1 MDNGHIPDEN
11 EIYLRQLSL
20 GVKRSFFEYFYSDNM
35 NEEYKELIREK
46 AKLAIEYLKERLKK
60 GYEEYS
66 KVYDENYQFIKG
78 VRVSYYSNYYKFK
91 KIINDLISFYTLNE
105 LQDILKEEYYDAIFE
120 MHHLSKYNFFEYF
133 YTDYMSKEDQE
144 ETNEKVKI
152 AIRYESS
159 FSLIGYELFCDYY
172 NKDTYTRLGIKKL
185 EGEKRNQFKNFINR
199 ITLLIE
205 PYSLKELQEMY
216 SDICTNTKQVQFNK
230 IFNKE

>member
-1 MDNGHIPDEN
+1 MDNGHIPSEN

-20 GVKRSFFEYFYSDNM
+20 GVKYSFFEYFYSDNM
-35 NEEYKELIREK
+35 NEEDKELIREK
-46 AKLAIEYLKERLKK
+46 VKLAIEYLKYRLKK

-78 VRVSYYSNYYKFK
+78 VRVSYYSNYYKLK
-91 KIINDLISFYTLNE
+91 KTINDLINFYTLSE
-105 LQDILKEEYYDAIFE
+105 LQDILKEDFYDAIFE

-133 YTDYMSKEDQE
+133 YTDYMSKEDKE

-159 FSLIGYELFCDYY
+159 FSLIGYEVFCEYY

-185 EGEKRNQFKNFINR
+185 EGEKRKQFKNFINR

-216 SDICTNTKQVQFNK
+216 NDTNNDLKKLQFKN
-230 IFNKE
+230 

>member
-1 MDNGHIPDEN
+1 MDNGHIPSEN

-20 GVKRSFFEYFYSDNM
+20 GVKVSFFEYFYDDNM
-35 NEEYKELIREK
+35 NEEDKELIREK
-46 AKLAIEYLKERLKK
+46 VKLAIEYLKERLKK

-66 KVYDENYQFIKG
+66 KVYDEKYQFIKG

-91 KIINDLISFYTLNE
+91 KTINDLINFYTLSE
-105 LQDILKEEYYDAIFE
+105 LQDILKEEFYDAIFE

-133 YTDYMSKEDQE
+133 YTDYMNKEE
-144 ETNEKVKI
+144 KEATNEKVKI

-159 FSLIGYELFCDYY
+159 FSLIGYELFCEYY
-172 NKDTYTRLGIKKL
+172 DKYTYTRLGIKKL
-185 EGEKRNQFKNFINR
+185 DGEKRNQFKKFINR

-216 SDICTNTKQVQFNK
+216 DDTNNDLKKLQFKN
-230 IFNKE
+230 